1 MEKLDFSSDYLE
13 GCADPIM
20 ERLVATNHE
29 KSEGYGLDCHSLR
42 AQRLIKDACGT
53 PDAEVFFLVGGTQTN
68 EVAISALLA
77 PWEGV
82 IAATSGHIAVHE
94 AGAIEAGGHK
104 VLELPGHDGKLAAA
118 DVDEFMRLWEK
129 DGNRDHMVQPALIY
143 ISEPNEYGLLY
154 SKAELEALRTVADA
168 HHLKIY
174 CDGARLAYALAA
186 PENNVTL
193 EDLAHLTDAFYIGGT
208 KCGALFGEALVFP
221 HPELAPHFFTFVK
234 QRGAL
239 LAKGR
244 LLGVQFEAF
253 FEDGL
258 YGRIGKPAIAQARE
272 ISSAFEE
279 AHIALAHPTQTNQV
293 FPVLSDSQ
301 AELLGEVTLA
311 SFWEKPDEDH
321 TIVRLATSWATTD
334 EDADALVR
342 ALASGILA

>member
-13 GCADPIM
+13 GCEDSIM

-29 KSEGYGLDCHSLR
+29 KSAGYGLDEHSLH
-42 AQRLIKDACGT
+42 AQRLIKYACGT

-82 IAATSGHIAVHE
+82 IAATTGHIAVHE

-154 SKAELEALRTVADA
+154 SKAELEALRKVADA
-168 HHLKIY
+168 HGLKIY

-186 PENNVTL
+186 PENDVAL

-221 HPELAPHFFTFVK
+221 RPELVPHFFTFMK
-234 QRGAL
+234 QCGAL

-258 YGRIGKPAIAQARE
+258 YGRIGRPAIAQARR

-279 AHIALAHPTQTNQV
+279 AHISLAHPTQTNQV
-293 FPVLSDSQ
+293 FPILSDSQ
-301 AELLGEVTLA
+301 AKLLGEVALA

-321 TIVRLATSWATTD
+321 TVVRLATSWATKD
-334 EDADALVR
+334 EDAEALVR
-342 ALASGILA
+342 ALRSGILA

>member
-1 MEKLDFSSDYLE
+1 
-13 GCADPIM
+13 
-20 ERLVATNHE
+20 
-29 KSEGYGLDCHSLR
+29 
-42 AQRLIKDACGT
+42 
-53 PDAEVFFLVGGTQTN
+53 
-68 EVAISALLA
+68 
-77 PWEGV
+77 
-82 IAATSGHIAVHE
+82 
-94 AGAIEAGGHK
+94 
-104 VLELPGHDGKLAAA
+104 
-118 DVDEFMRLWEK
+118 MRLWEK

-258 YGRIGKPAIAQARE
+258 YERIGKPAIAQARE